1 MDLKEIQDFIKAI
14 AKSGITEVKIETEE
28 LKLSIKTQSKERPAM
43 ATETSYIQQYPIQS
57 HLSTIPPIQMVTGYQ
72 QTPPPAQV
80 NVTKETEIKQEE
92 PTTKLIEIKAPMV
105 GTYYRRPAPD
115 KAAYVNIGDEVQ
127 PGMVVCIIEA
137 MKLFNEIESEIRGKI
152 VKIMLDDSSPV
163 EFDQVLYLVEPK

>member
-28 LKLSIKTQSKERPAM
+28 LKLSIKTQAKERPNL
-43 ATETSYIQQYPIQS
+43 ATETTFVQQYPMQS
-57 HLSTIPPIQMVTGYQ
+57 HLATIPPIQMIPGLQTQ
-72 QTPPPAQV
+72 QTPII
-80 NVTKETEIKQEE
+80 TKETEIKQEE
-92 PTTKLIEIKAPMV
+92 PVKKLLEIKAPMV

-115 KAAYVNIGDEVQ
+115 KAAYVNVGDEIE
-127 PGMVVCIIEA
+127 PGKVVCIIEA